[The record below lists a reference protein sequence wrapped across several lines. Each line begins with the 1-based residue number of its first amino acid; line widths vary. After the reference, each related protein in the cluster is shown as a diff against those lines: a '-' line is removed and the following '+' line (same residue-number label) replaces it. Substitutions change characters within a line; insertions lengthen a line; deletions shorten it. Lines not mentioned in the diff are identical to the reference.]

1 MLENLPVKFFWNEKE
16 KPANASSGSDLIDG
30 FHPSSRWFFCPVGD
44 SEMPRMRRVEYTNAI
59 YHIVAQLLLRGMV
72 DGGGSM
78 MLVITINSL
87 KVSSMTSTEVGGP

>member
-1 MLENLPVKFFWNEKE
+1 
-16 KPANASSGSDLIDG
+16 
-30 FHPSSRWFFCPVGD
+30 
-44 SEMPRMRRVEYTNAI
+44 MPRMRRVEYTNAI